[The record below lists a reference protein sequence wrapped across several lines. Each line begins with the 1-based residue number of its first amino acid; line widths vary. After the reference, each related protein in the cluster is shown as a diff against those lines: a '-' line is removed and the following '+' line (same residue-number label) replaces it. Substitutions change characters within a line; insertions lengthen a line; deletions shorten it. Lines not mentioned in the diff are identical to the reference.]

1 MSAPQPAQPSK
12 AKAGEEEVARKRL
25 FRGTR
30 LCKFFLAGC
39 CSRGDACNFA
49 HSSDDLQDLP
59 DFSKTRLCDPFMR
72 SGVCEQ
78 GYSCKFAHSQDEL
91 RPSYIS
97 KSKANRSPDRPKK
110 EKETQAQPAGE
121 RQDQTVQLQGLPPG
135 TQAGLLHS
143 AALYTLILQGLNA
156 PGASSSTPGS
166 QGPRGQA
173 PQGPQGSQGP
183 HAQASRCQPD
193 SPVQAG
199 RVVSASPR
207 EKYSVACWSRQT
219 TADVGDDR
227 VAPFSRQ
234 TTEEPQSTLFRQ
246 VTDEARRPLPLSQLL
261 SLPEPDEPSD
271 SQDATI
277 DASDVVD
284 PVESHPVSHHSDGS
298 DGGSEELQV
307 KLKNTFLHWEPV
319 RSPDHVMSLR
329 RSRSL
334 PISLPEDGRSSIDV
348 RN

>member
-1 MSAPQPAQPSK
+1 MFSGSFHDHRAHAQN
-12 AKAGEEEVARKRL
+12 VR
-25 FRGTR
+25 
-30 LCKFFLAGC
+30 
-39 CSRGDACNFA
+39 ACICM
-49 HSSDDLQDLP
+49 HLP
-59 DFSKTRLCDPFMR
+59 HL
-72 SGVCEQ
+72 
-78 GYSCKFAHSQDEL
+78 
-91 RPSYIS
+91 
-97 KSKANRSPDRPKK
+97 
-110 EKETQAQPAGE
+110 QAQPAGK

-143 AALYTLILQGLNA
+143 AALHTLILQGLNA

>member
-1 MSAPQPAQPSK
+1 MDMCVCMHLPQ
-12 AKAGEEEVARKRL
+12 L
-25 FRGTR
+25 
-30 LCKFFLAGC
+30 
-39 CSRGDACNFA
+39 
-49 HSSDDLQDLP
+49 
-59 DFSKTRLCDPFMR
+59 
-72 SGVCEQ
+72 
-78 GYSCKFAHSQDEL
+78 
-91 RPSYIS
+91 
-97 KSKANRSPDRPKK
+97 
-110 EKETQAQPAGE
+110 QAQPAGE
-121 RQDQTVQLQGLPPG
+121 RLETMQLQGLPPG

-156 PGASSSTPGS
+156 PGASSGS
-166 QGPRGQA
+166 PGPRGQA
-173 PQGPQGSQGP
+173 PPGPQGSQ
-183 HAQASRCQPD
+183 AARCQPD

-207 EKYSVACWSRQT
+207 EKYSGACWSRQT

-234 TTEEPQSTLFRQ
+234 TTEEPQSSLFRQ
-246 VTDEARRPLPLSQLL
+246 VTDAARRPLPLSQLL

-271 SQDATI
+271 SQDASV
-277 DASDVVD
+277 DASNVVG
-284 PVESHPVSHHSDGS
+284 PEESHPVSQHSDGS

-319 RSPDHVMSLR
+319 QSPDHVISLR

-334 PISLPEDGRSSIDV
+334 PISLPEDGSSSIDV